1 MKKEN
6 KMQKK
11 PLAWLHGKI
20 SEIKISVAEIHII
33 IVGCGILI
41 FAGILFLGEL
51 TRDQEDPY
59 ESIGARVLPIDT
71 PFEFFGHTMT
81 WEHDTILI
89 DGNETIPFET
99 WWQGLGWSI
108 DGLLWEIEHPWYVFA
123 CPTIRN
129 NEQHVIWVVK
139 KRGNAPSALQYPISA
154 YKKDME
160 LVCQCAKEDIKNL
173 EGLSPEKR
181 KKLEEN
187 KKKLEDDPSND
198 SLREK

>member
-99 WWQGLGWSI
+99 WWQGL
-108 DGLLWEIEHPWYVFA
+108 
-123 CPTIRN
+123 
-129 NEQHVIWVVK
+129 
-139 KRGNAPSALQYPISA
+139 
-154 YKKDME
+154 
-160 LVCQCAKEDIKNL
+160 
-173 EGLSPEKR
+173 
-181 KKLEEN
+181 
-187 KKKLEDDPSND
+187 
-198 SLREK
+198 